1 MLQPASYARERPRL
15 MQPSLFVQGGLVL
28 DIPLICDVPWSWKVH
43 TPSKGYVSDPVDTT
57 HNYKTE
63 NISHVQSFGMLLSMV
78 LCQLATASHWCTS
91 ARKHYTNVK
100 EMINDNN
107 GRESDCQ
114 LFPELA
120 HSQEPAL
127 FGRLTARLYNS
138 TKLENWLLLGIGAS
152 NSWPLCPSAPNW
164 GQPTRQP
171 AIPTHLTAFSV
182 FIHLTSSHEPV
193 LIYSLHMYKGRFNRK
208 TEREQ
213 PKMKTEK

>member
-1 MLQPASYARERPRL
+1 MIL
-15 MQPSLFVQGGLVL
+15 
-28 DIPLICDVPWSWKVH
+28 KVH
-43 TPSKGYVSDPVDTT
+43 TPPKGYVSGPADTT
-57 HNYKTE
+57 YNYKTE
-63 NISHVQSFGMLLSMV
+63 NISRVRSFGMLLSMV
-78 LCQLATASHWCTS
+78 LCQLDTASHRCTP

-152 NSWPLCPSAPNW
+152 NS
-164 GQPTRQP
+164 
-171 AIPTHLTAFSV
+171 
-182 FIHLTSSHEPV
+182 
-193 LIYSLHMYKGRFNRK
+193 
-208 TEREQ
+208 
-213 PKMKTEK
+213 